1 MSKDGL
7 VQSTAQIESQR
18 TALPR
23 NYKWW
28 VVFMLWFVCFF
39 NYADRQAIF
48 SVFPKL
54 KEEFGFDKFQLG
66 LIGSAFMWVYAGAAP
81 LAGFIGDR
89 FRRKDLILG
98 GFLFWSIV
106 TVTTGWA
113 RKLWQLIA
121 IRATEGFGEAF
132 YFPASMSLISDYH
145 DRRTRSR
152 AMSLHQSS
160 VYIGTIGGGVL
171 GGFFGEYY
179 GWRTG
184 FYVFGLAGMGL
195 AMVLSRFLREPQRG
209 QLEIEP
215 GSRGDAAPPSI
226 RQVLAEIFRTPTA
239 VVLMLVFICA
249 NFVAMTFLTWMPTFL
264 GEKFGLKLTMAG
276 LAGTLFIQLAS
287 AIGAP
292 TGGVLADRL
301 SRWHPGGRMM
311 VQMLGLTAGSAF
323 IFLTGTTRDVKILL
337 VTMTIFGFLKG
348 LYDANIFAS
357 LYDVVHPRARATAA
371 GVLNAVGWTGGA
383 MAPVTIGW
391 IVSRGGAG
399 SEVANMSKAIAFG
412 GAIYLVGAALLLIAI
427 LFLAKRDV
435 VEKWEW

>member
-1 MSKDGL
+1 MNSVKDE
-7 VQSTAQIESQR
+7 TAVPVP
-18 TALPR
+18 TTT

-66 LIGSAFMWVYAGAAP
+66 LIGSAFAWVYAGAAP

-98 GFLFWSIV
+98 GFFFWSVV

-113 RKLWQLIA
+113 QKLWHFVG
-121 IRATEGFGEAF
+121 IRAAEGFGEAF

-160 VYIGTIGGGVL
+160 VYIGTIAGGAL
-171 GGFFGEYY
+171 GGLFAEYFGWQMGFYFFGLS
-179 GWRTG
+179 G
-184 FYVFGLAGMGL
+184 
-195 AMVLSRFLREPQRG
+195 MVLALVLFRFLREPRRG
-209 QLEIEP
+209 QAEIELP
-215 GSRGDAAPPSI
+215 APRTENAPSV
-226 RQVLAEIFRTPTA
+226 REVVREIFRTPTA
-239 VVLMLVFICA
+239 IVLMLVFIGA

-264 GEKFGLKLTMAG
+264 GEKFGLRLAMAG
-276 LAGTLFIQLAS
+276 LTGTIFIQLAS
-287 AIGAP
+287 AFGAP
-292 TGGVLADRL
+292 LGGVLADRL

-311 VQMLGLTAGSAF
+311 IQAAGLVLGSSF
-323 IFLTGTTRDVKILL
+323 IFLTGTTRDVGALML
-337 VTMTIFGFLKG
+337 WMTIFGFCKG

-383 MAPVTIGW
+383 LAPVTVGW
-391 IVSRGGAG
+391 ILSRGGQEN
-399 SEVANMSKAIAFG
+399 EVANMSHAIAFG
-412 GAIYLVGAALLLIAI
+412 GAIYLFAAALLIGAI
-427 LFLAKRDV
+427 IFFAKKDV
-435 VEKWEW
+435 VQKWEV